1 MHGKKWT
8 LVRAGQA
15 ETTKTTSEEGSKK
28 EGHDGL
34 YAIIDLGAS
43 YKMQSEWSGSWNK
56 PRLDSGTG
64 FHNSKE
70 SGESNKDFWIE
81 IEMKKPSEV
90 HQVILSKIHF
100 EKNHD
105 DWRNVIYSGIKI
117 EYLDGSD
124 WKSYKNG
131 KIVRTGQMER
141 DDSDAKLMIDV
152 ESFIASKVRIT
163 IPIDQVPPN
172 EANAKHYIGGRVD
185 LRVTE
190 K

>member
-1 MHGKKWT
+1 
-8 LVRAGQA
+8 
-15 ETTKTTSEEGSKK
+15 
-28 EGHDGL
+28 
-34 YAIIDLGAS
+34 
-43 YKMQSEWSGSWNK
+43 
-56 PRLDSGTG
+56 
-64 FHNSKE
+64 
-70 SGESNKDFWIE
+70 
-81 IEMKKPSEV
+81 MKKPSEV
-90 HQVILSKIHF
+90 QQVILSKIHF

-105 DWRNVIYSGIKI
+105 DWRNIIYQGIKI
-117 EYLDGSD
+117 DYLEGSD

-152 ESFIASKVRIT
+152 EPFTASKVRVT

-172 EANAKHYIGGRVD
+172 EANAKHFIGGRID